1 MKLIENFR
9 IAPYSRII
17 WASEEGRQNWEPRIN
32 AAQQVYHKLE
42 TLTVHE
48 GVRGAYTTHVNAE
61 QLVDFSRQQARYGLV
76 FIPLVRTGIY
86 SGFAH
91 AHPPVV
97 EGKPWNYYGVVGK
110 PENAYAFA
118 EGDRTGNHDLM
129 GETLGYPAC
138 CRKFF
143 NEVWMAGYVDPVW
156 QAANNTPAENIG
168 RRDSN
173 SIYLETYYPEV
184 LSVLRYIGV
193 RLSPQIPCSSTC
205 AASKKTAEQWMGVAE
220 SYGFKQEVDD
230 MMELLSWPMEW
241 SVLHGIAEIKT
252 PLFRVSTN
260 SVPSLEK
267 YKVQFAGKTFP
278 DEAPPA
284 LTFPYRKPK
293 VNKITESKV
302 FKRAE
307 EQINLD

>member
-1 MKLIENFR
+1 MKLIEDFQ

-17 WASEEGRQNWEPRIN
+17 WASEEGRKNWEPRIQ
-32 AAQQVYHKLE
+32 AAAHAYHKLE
-42 TLTVHE
+42 TLTVLD
-48 GVRGAYTTHVNAE
+48 GVRGAYTTHVEASH
-61 QLVDFSRQQARYGLV
+61 LVEFSRQQARLGLV
-76 FIPLVRTGIY
+76 FIPLVRTGVY

-110 PENAYAFA
+110 LENAAAFA
-118 EGDRTGNHDLM
+118 EGDRTGNHDLI

-143 NEVWMAGYVDPVW
+143 NEVWMSGYVDPVW
-156 QAANNTPAENIG
+156 QAAENTPEEFMG
-168 RRDSN
+168 RKEPN
-173 SIYLETYYPEV
+173 LIYLDKYYPEV

-193 RLSPQIPCSSTC
+193 RLSPQIPCSATC
-205 AASKKTAEQWMGVAE
+205 EASKKTADQWMAVAE
-220 SYGFKQEVDD
+220 AHGFKNEVDD
-230 MMELLSWPMEW
+230 MLELLSWPMEW

-260 SVPSLEK
+260 STPSLEK
-267 YKVQFAGKTFP
+267 YTVQFAGTTYP
-278 DEAPPA
+278 EEAPPA

-293 VNKITESKV
+293 VNKITESKI

-307 EQINLD
+307 EQIKTD